1 MCLQDKEDKTHMDA
15 GKYQTLLP
23 LFDVLQGERVVIRP
37 YRESDAQSL
46 VEAVSES
53 REHIRPWL
61 HFADAHQTVEESRDW
76 IIQQQAKFL
85 LRVDMGFTLQDKASD
100 KMVGGTALHT
110 RNWNARFFEIGY
122 WLRASATGHGYVT
135 EAVKLL
141 TEYTFMHLQANRV
154 EIRCDARNT
163 QSAAVAQRLGFV
175 QEGRLR
181 NQGVDTFGDMR
192 DLLVF
197 SLIPSD
203 KRFP

>member
-1 MCLQDKEDKTHMDA
+1 MDVE
-15 GKYQTLLP
+15 KYRTLLP
-23 LFDVLQGERVVIRP
+23 IFDELQGERVVIRP
-37 YRESDAQSL
+37 YRESDAQAL

-85 LRVDMGFTLQDKASD
+85 LRDDMSFSLQDKASGR
-100 KMVGGTALHT
+100 MIGGTALHA
-110 RNWNARFFEIGY
+110 RNWMARYFEIGY
-122 WLRASATGHGYVT
+122 WLRSSATGHGYVT

-141 TEYTFMHLQANRV
+141 TDYAFTHLQANRI
-154 EIRCDARNT
+154 EIRCDVRNT

-175 QEGRLR
+175 QEGHLR
-181 NQGVDTFGDMR
+181 NQGVDTFGNLR

-197 SLIPSD
+197 ALIPSD
-203 KRFP
+203 KRFV